1 VSTRRVAAF
10 VEALLGNRR
19 PRAFKPDPQD
29 AAAMRAA
36 VELRAAQPGAT
47 LPRPEFVA
55 DLHHRLASDLGD
67 DEPAVLDELAS
78 RRFTRRRL
86 FEGLTVAAAAAAA
99 GVVIDRELVGNSGGT
114 SNSASRELVPDHGNW
129 QPVAASTAV
138 PSGDVAAFT
147 TASAVGFVVNDGG
160 RVSAVSGVC
169 THQGCLLRHNQAEN
183 RLECPCHRAAFSLNG
198 DVLFHMFP
206 QPLAPLPR
214 LPVRQRGGQIE
225 VFTPPPV

>member
-1 VSTRRVAAF
+1 VSTRRVSAF

-19 PRAFKPDPQD
+19 PRAFKPAPQD
-29 AAAMRAA
+29 ADAMRAA

-55 DLHHRLASDLGD
+55 DLHHKLADD
-67 DEPAVLDELAS
+67 FATDEPAVLDELG
-78 RRFTRRRL
+78 RRRVTRRRL

-99 GVVIDRELVGNSGGT
+99 GVIVDRDLLQNNGAT
-114 SNSASRELVPDHGNW
+114 TNSAGRDLVPDDGHW
-129 QPVAASTAV
+129 QPVAASAAV
-138 PSGDVAAFT
+138 PTGDVTQFT
-147 TASAVGFVVNDGG
+147 TASAVGFVVNDGR

-198 DVLFHMFP
+198 DVLYQMFP
-206 QPLAPLPR
+206 QPLAPLPHLR
-214 LPVRQRGGQIE
+214 VRERDGQIE
-225 VFTPPPV
+225 VYTPPPV